1 MPRRLRFT
9 NTKNYERKKQAK
21 KRLAKKLQC
30 HKTAANIKEI
40 CDGVLPSGW
49 SNLSNNSSDEIQLC
63 KLLCTS
69 GTSSEPMKIS
79 HSIMIN
85 SDMTWNVYVHGNKV
99 LCRRNTPLSQFP
111 DRLSAESLQS
121 LISIVDSASVC
132 PGNPDE
138 KFIRMVKAKKGVVK
152 SANGEKTA
160 AIDDAFQVSLNDE
173 IYQQTIR
180 TTNCSLLVHGT
191 KCQAC
196 TDYRS
201 HLRAMYSRWSR
212 NKGEVS

>member
-1 MPRRLRFT
+1 MIVCSL
-9 NTKNYERKKQAK
+9 
-21 KRLAKKLQC
+21 LG
-30 HKTAANIKEI
+30 
-40 CDGVLPSGW
+40 GVTY
-49 SNLSNNSSDEIQLC
+49 SSDEIQLC

-69 GTSSEPMKIS
+69 DTSSEPMKIS

-138 KFIRMVKAKKGVVK
+138 KFIHMVKAKKGVVK
-152 SANGEKTA
+152 SVNGEKTA
-160 AIDDAFQVSLNDE
+160 AIDDAFQVSLNGE

-196 TDYRS
+196 RLSVASKSNVQSVVTQQR
-201 HLRAMYSRWSR
+201 
-212 NKGEVS
+212 